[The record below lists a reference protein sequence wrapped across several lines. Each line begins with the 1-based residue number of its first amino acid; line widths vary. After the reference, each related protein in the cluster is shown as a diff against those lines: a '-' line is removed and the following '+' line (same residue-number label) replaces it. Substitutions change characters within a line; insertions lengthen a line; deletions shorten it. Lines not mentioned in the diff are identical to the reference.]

1 MKTVLA
7 CAILIV
13 IALICCG
20 CTTAPSSPAASTGV
34 SPATVSVAPPGTI
47 SNAGGT
53 GVTIQIR
60 IRENS
65 FDPDLVTVKVGT
77 TVVWTNEDPIAHTV
91 TYTGTGATKFDS
103 GNIAKGQSFK
113 NTFTA
118 PGRYKYA
125 DTQRSFMEG
134 TIVVE

>member
-7 CAILIV
+7 CAILIML
-13 IALICCG
+13 ALICCG
-20 CTTAPSSPAASTGV
+20 CTTAPSSPAASTG
-34 SPATVSVAPPGTI
+34 APPATI
-47 SNAGGT
+47 SNAGGI
-53 GVTIQIR
+53 GVTSLIR

-65 FDPDLVTVKVGT
+65 FDPNFVTVKVGT

-103 GNIAKGQSFK
+103 GNIAKGQSFS
-113 NTFTA
+113 NTFMA
-118 PGRYKYA
+118 PGRYIYA
-125 DTQRSFMEG
+125 DTQRSFMTG

>member
-7 CAILIV
+7 CAILIML
-13 IALICCG
+13 ALICCG
-20 CTTAPSSPAASTGV
+20 CTTAPSSPAASTGA
-34 SPATVSVAPPGTI
+34 SSATVSVAPPGTI

-53 GVTIQIR
+53 GATIQIR

-65 FDPDLVTVKVGT
+65 FDPNFVTVKVGT
-77 TVVWTNEDPIAHTV
+77 TVVWTNEDQVAHTV

-103 GNIAKGQSFK
+103 GNLAKGQSFS
-113 NTFTA
+113 NTFMA
-118 PGRYKYA
+118 PGRYIYA
-125 DTQRSFMEG
+125 DTQRSFMTG